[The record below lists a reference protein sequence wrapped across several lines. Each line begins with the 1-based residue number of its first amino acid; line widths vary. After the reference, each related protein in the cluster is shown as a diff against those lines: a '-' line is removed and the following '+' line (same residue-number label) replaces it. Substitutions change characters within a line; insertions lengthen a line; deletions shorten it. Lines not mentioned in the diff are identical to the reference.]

1 MFERHKAKKA
11 AKQKMKQLIALQ
23 NGGAVRD
30 VKSQSPQDEKEETER
45 LARAANYE
53 ALRRTMSFR
62 NDIRENILWIIL
74 GAVVLFVEYLLV
86 GIYYTLPT
94 FVVMALIVKMYTS
107 RFYRVPMQ
115 YVLLMKVPEN
125 SQVFIGFFGFPLKI
139 FNNINVVGLE
149 NMIRTPNYGPVYL
162 VSDIE
167 FDGNVPVSMTFSYVH
182 FPEFDFLTKRQ
193 TYPIMVEYLNRL
205 IVVDTKLRELM
216 DMNVSAMSAEMTA
229 QRLKRISQGK
239 TEDVFALNREREKLI
254 ESIKRLMEDNN
265 IAEQLVRNNASA
277 EGLADEYG
285 EGMEDEQA
293 AEQ

>member
-1 MFERHKAKKA
+1 MFERHRARKA
-11 AKQKMKQLIALQ
+11 AKLKMRQLAQLQ
-23 NGGAVRD
+23 NGGAVMDVQSEAPRD
-30 VKSQSPQDEKEETER
+30 REEETVR

-53 ALRRTMSFR
+53 VLRRTMSFR
-62 NDIRENILWIIL
+62 NDLRENILWIIL
-74 GAVVLFVEYLLV
+74 GSIILFVEYLLV

-94 FVVMALIVKMYTS
+94 FVVMSIIVKFYTS

-139 FNNINVVGLE
+139 FNSINVVGLE

-167 FDGNVPVSMTFSYVH
+167 FDGNIPVSMTFSYVH

-193 TYPIMVEYLNRL
+193 TYPVMVEYLNRL

-239 TEDVFALNREREKLI
+239 TEDVFALNRERENLI
-254 ESIKRLMEDNN
+254 ESIKRLMEDNDV
-265 IAEQLVRNNASA
+265 AEQLVRNNASA
-277 EGLADEYG
+277 EDIASEYG
-285 EGMEDEQA
+285 EGIEDEQTA
-293 AEQ
+293 GQ